1 MSLGPRPWGRALRAC
16 RAEGRSS
23 GRSAFEAWAPGI
35 WLETRHPPS
44 PRHRKNLGHFRSEST
59 IHLWH
64 LSSARE
70 LFKPRENSKTRA
82 VQQQPCA
89 LWWDPIPQT
98 LTRASKQH
106 DPRLKHPPIRPASCA
121 DVPFSIGQA
130 SLLSLAS
137 YSADHVD
144 TSVLCVL
151 RAFSIACC
159 AGRAAPSSF
168 RRPIQISLKA
178 KPGNMTGRDAH
189 PSLHLQRLRFARHG
203 LRFG

>member
-98 LTRASKQH
+98 LTKASKQH

-121 DVPFSIGQA
+121 DVP
-130 SLLSLAS
+130 
-137 YSADHVD
+137 SALDKQVFCHWLPI
-144 TSVLCVL
+144 VLTMWTRPCFVFCVPSAL
-151 RAFSIACC
+151 PDVL
-159 AGRAAPSSF
+159 AGRP
-168 RRPIQISLKA
+168 L
-178 KPGNMTGRDAH
+178 H
-189 PSLHLQRLRFARHG
+189 PSGGQSKSL
-203 LRFG
+203 